1 MTRKRRKLKRKPKA
15 KTKITKI
22 TRRDEG
28 RRRRRRRVMKRRMT
42 KRGTF
47 STQYAKLLNL
57 FPFVEVK
64 HGKEIQLRETK
75 RRKHPKK
82 ATIRKRTKLSVVTFS
97 TTAMKMLLFLLP
109 STETTLRRKL
119 QRTLS
124 QR

>member
-1 MTRKRRKLKRKPKA
+1 MTRKRRKLKRN
-15 KTKITKI
+15 
-22 TRRDEG
+22 DNEDHMEG
-28 RRRRRRRVMKRRMT
+28 RGEDEEEEEEGDEMRMT

-109 STETTLRRKL
+109 STETTLKRKL
-119 QRTLS
+119 QRMLS